1 MCPCACVVSDVL
13 RFFAHTQLSQNL
25 KVIVCLILDS
35 CSHQSCYIVV
45 GHCYRFSVVV
55 CQLMLFFQ
63 IYCMVTKDSFHS

>member
-45 GHCYRFSVVV
+45 GHCYRFSCFDLFHHVIVVV
-55 CQLMLFFQ
+55 IVVVVFIL
-63 IYCMVTKDSFHS
+63 I